1 MCTNRVSILPG
12 RTKLRFSRK
21 CNSLISNP
29 NETIFTMEDAI
40 FQIKV
45 NPFSHSQ
52 DTSKLLKKFF
62 VCSSFHTLNKNR
74 CNLQIL
80 TPNWLKFITPFGGPR
95 VNLSINFWANL
106 IKISRVV
113 RDFPCKTKSH
123 LCHTCRL
130 PYSCRNKLKIST

>member
-1 MCTNRVSILPG
+1 MPLGYLPAVFKFAIALRHTAVCHVTQENGVCTNRVSILPG
-12 RTKLRFSRK
+12 RTKLRFSHK
-21 CNSLISNP
+21 CNSMISNP
-29 NETIFTMEDAI
+29 NGTIFTMEDAI

-95 VNLSINFWANL
+95 VNLSINF
-106 IKISRVV
+106 
-113 RDFPCKTKSH
+113 
-123 LCHTCRL
+123 
-130 PYSCRNKLKIST
+130 